1 MNFKLLIMPHQNS
14 LNQLAYGIVMCGR
27 VLYPPC
33 KKKIKS
39 VPAQKMK
46 EEDFIKYS
54 NLINELKC
62 QK

>member
-1 MNFKLLIMPHQNS
+1 MPNQNS

-39 VPAQKMK
+39 LPAQKMK

-54 NLINELKC
+54 NLINELKNGG
-62 QK
+62 K

>member
-1 MNFKLLIMPHQNS
+1 MPHQNS
-14 LNQLAYGIVMCGR
+14 LNQLAYGIVMCGS

-39 VPAQKMK
+39 LPAQKMK

-54 NLINELKC
+54 NLVNELKC
-62 QK
+62 PK